1 MLASLNSTSLNS
13 TVPSRFNTTHVKSNE
28 KPFLF
33 EPSIP
38 QTNDPYKININGT
51 TSGDGEFSKT
61 IGNYDN
67 IKLEG
72 TDDTGVGQFSILSLK
87 QCESLSKSALIE
99 KEKAD
104 KLIEEIRNSGL
115 LEGEPLNKIIEDLRK
130 VDWEKNAESITRMNK
145 FEKKSNLILKFILFV
160 STILGL
166 LTRSFF
172 VFLNS
177 TERQEI
183 IDLEDIANELVVVFE
198 TTNLNNDVMPNGEHF
213 VDVVLRIIDEVTPV
227 YLESQNEFVRNYAE
241 YILSIAK
248 LELIFRSGTPKRGG
262 LLKKK
267 SRRNRNSRKK
277 TKKRKTRKHKVRIKI
292 NRKP

>member
-1 MLASLNSTSLNS
+1 MLASLNS
-13 TVPSRFNTTHVKSNE
+13 TVPSRFNTTLVKLNE

-33 EPSIP
+33 EPSVP
-38 QTNDPYKININGT
+38 QTNDPYGININGT

-87 QCESLSKSALIE
+87 QCEALSKSALIE

-145 FEKKSNLILKFILFV
+145 FESKSNLILKFILFV
-160 STILGL
+160 STI
-166 LTRSFF
+166 
-172 VFLNS
+172 
-177 TERQEI
+177 
-183 IDLEDIANELVVVFE
+183 
-198 TTNLNNDVMPNGEHF
+198 
-213 VDVVLRIIDEVTPV
+213 
-227 YLESQNEFVRNYAE
+227 
-241 YILSIAK
+241 
-248 LELIFRSGTPKRGG
+248 
-262 LLKKK
+262 
-267 SRRNRNSRKK
+267 
-277 TKKRKTRKHKVRIKI
+277 
-292 NRKP
+292 